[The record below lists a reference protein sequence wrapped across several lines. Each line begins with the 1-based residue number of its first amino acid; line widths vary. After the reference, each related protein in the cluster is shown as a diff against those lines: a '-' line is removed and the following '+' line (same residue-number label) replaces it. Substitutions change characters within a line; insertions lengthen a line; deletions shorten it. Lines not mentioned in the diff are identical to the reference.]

1 MKDVFF
7 INPAA
12 GQGKGIEE
20 LKERIHFEAES
31 LSRRVEIFMTNSVGD
46 GEKAARRMAEEL
58 DGEEGR
64 FYACGGDG
72 TANEIINGIH
82 GFGNV
87 SLGIIPIGTGNDTV
101 RNFAGGTDFMDIK
114 AQMTS
119 EAETVDL
126 MKYDGIIDGRRQVR
140 YAVNMFNIGFD
151 CNVVE
156 LAGRL
161 KQKPMIKGSFAYL
174 MAVLGMFIQKKGTAL
189 KITSEGEVI
198 RDGEMLL
205 CAVAN
210 GSYCGGGVCS
220 APQAKMNDGLFDL
233 SIINDVSRTTFLRLF
248 PKYQK
253 GTHFQT
259 KGVDRI
265 IEAKAMKEVTLE
277 PRKAEDFF
285 LCADG
290 EIALCRKVTITAEP
304 GGLRL
309 IIPKKSVDNGR

>member
-1 MKDVFF
+1 
-7 INPAA
+7 
-12 GQGKGIEE
+12 
-20 LKERIHFEAES
+20 
-31 LSRRVEIFMTNSVGD
+31 
-46 GEKAARRMAEEL
+46 
-58 DGEEGR
+58 
-64 FYACGGDG
+64 
-72 TANEIINGIH
+72 
-82 GFGNV
+82 
-87 SLGIIPIGTGNDTV
+87 
-101 RNFAGGTDFMDIK
+101 MDIR

-220 APQAKMNDGLFDL
+220 APQAKMNDGYFDL

-309 IIPKKSVDNGR
+309 IIPKKSVDNEI

>member
-1 MKDVFF
+1 MRDVFF

-12 GQGKGIEE
+12 GQGKGIDRLRES
-20 LKERIHFEAES
+20 INEAAEGLHRS
-31 LSRRVEIFMTNSVGD
+31 VEIFMTNAAGD
-46 GEKAARRMAEEL
+46 GERTARRIAEEL
-58 DGEEGR
+58 SGEEGR

-82 GFGNV
+82 GFKNIT
-87 SLGIIPIGTGNDTV
+87 LGIVPTGTGNDTV
-101 RNFAGGTDFMDIK
+101 RNFRDNTDFMDIQ
-114 AQMTS
+114 AQMS
-119 EAETVDL
+119 AEAEAIDL

-161 KQKPMIKGSFAYL
+161 KQKPLIAGSFAYL
-174 MAVLGMFIQKKGTAL
+174 AAVLGMFIRKKGTAL

-198 RDGEMLL
+198 REGSMLL

-220 APQAKMNDGLFDL
+220 APQARMNDGYFDL
-233 SIINDVSRTTFLRLF
+233 SVINDVTRRTFLKLF

-253 GTHFQT
+253 GTHFQVRDVE
-259 KGVDRI
+259 KI
-265 IEAKAMKEVTLE
+265 IDTRPLKEVMLE
-277 PRKAEDFF
+277 PHGAGDFF

-304 GGLRL
+304 AALRF
-309 IIPKKSVDNGR
+309 IVPKKSC

>member
-12 GQGKGIEE
+12 GQGKGLDKLVEAIRAAGDE
-20 LKERIHFEAES
+20 LGREP
-31 LSRRVEIFMTNSVGD
+31 EIFMTNSVGD
-46 GEKAARRMAEEL
+46 GEKKAREIAEAL
-58 DGEEGR
+58 RGEEAR

-72 TANEIINGIH
+72 TANEIINGIF
-82 GFGNV
+82 GFENV
-87 SLGIIPIGTGNDTV
+87 SLGIVPIGTGNDTV
-101 RNFAGGTDFMDIK
+101 RNFSIDTDFFDIK

-119 EAETVDL
+119 ESEIIDL

-161 KQKPMIKGSFAYL
+161 KQKPVLSGSMAYL
-174 MAVLGMFIQKKGTAL
+174 AAVLGMFIQKKGTSL
-189 KITSEGEVI
+189 KVSSEGEVL
-198 RDGEMLL
+198 REGEMLL

-233 SIINDVSRTTFLRLF
+233 SIINDVSRGTFLRLF
-248 PKYQK
+248 PKYK
-253 GTHFQT
+253 NGTHFQV
-259 KGVDRI
+259 KNVDKI
-265 IEAKAMKEVTLE
+265 IEARALKEVTLE
-277 PRKAEDFF
+277 PEGAKDFF

-290 EIALCRKVTITAEP
+290 EITLCQRVTITAEP
-304 GGLRL
+304 GSLRF
-309 IIPKKSVDNGR
+309 IVPKKPVDNRG